1 MFTIATSINLADIK
15 MIIMKNPDSD
25 SIELLKEKLS
35 EPARDIRYL
44 FNRGY
49 PKTSAIQFV
58 SNHYQL
64 NNEERHILTRVL
76 ESSKTSD
83 LRKQKKVN
91 CNQIS
96 NKNLI
101 IDGYNV
107 IITVESLLKNCNLWE
122 GDDGFVRDTRGIFRK
137 FRITDTTHKAIDEVL
152 TFLLKLQVK
161 SVIILFDK
169 QISKSGEL
177 AKFVNDR
184 FKDYS
189 IEGGSRTSR
198 HVDFDLKNN
207 NSKYIIATSDGAVI
221 DNAEYVV
228 DIPACLMKKRGYN
241 AFTI

>member
-1 MFTIATSINLADIK
+1 M
-15 MIIMKNPDSD
+15 MKNSD

-35 EPARDIRYL
+35 EPAKDIRYL
-44 FNRGY
+44 FNRCY
-49 PKTSAIQFV
+49 PKTSSVQFV

-76 ESSKTSD
+76 TSTKTSNF
-83 LRKQKKVN
+83 RKQKKVE

-107 IITVESLLKNCNLWE
+107 LITVESLLDNCNLWE

-137 FRITDTTHKAIDEVL
+137 FKITNTTHKAIDEVL
-152 TFLLKLQVK
+152 SFLLKNEVK
-161 SVIILFDK
+161 SAIILFDR

-177 AKFVNDR
+177 AKFVSDSL
-184 FKDYS
+184 KDYS
-189 IEGGSRTSR
+189 IKGSARTSK

-207 NSKYIIATSDGAVI
+207 DSEYIIATSDGAII
-221 DNAEYVV
+221 DNAKHVV
-228 DIPACLMKKRGYN
+228 DIPGCLMESKEYK

>member
-1 MFTIATSINLADIK
+1 
-15 MIIMKNPDSD
+15 MIMMKNPNYD

-49 PKTSAIQFV
+49 PKTSSIHFV

-76 ESSKTSD
+76 TSTKNSN
-83 LRKQKKVN
+83 LRKQKKVE
-91 CNQIS
+91 CYQIS

-107 IITVESLLKNCNLWE
+107 LITVESLLDNCNLWE

-137 FRITDTTHKAIDEVL
+137 FRITDTTYKAIDEIL
-152 TFLLKLQVK
+152 AFLLKHEIK
-161 SVIILFDK
+161 SAIILFDR

-177 AKFVNDR
+177 AKFIDDKLNR
-184 FKDYS
+184 FSLKG
-189 IEGGSRTSR
+189 EARTSK

-207 NSKYIIATSDGAVI
+207 DSESHKCSQMSHVI
-221 DNAEYVV
+221 NLPVNFQNGTLFA
-228 DIPACLMKKRGYN
+228 
-241 AFTI
+241 

>member
-1 MFTIATSINLADIK
+1 
-15 MIIMKNPDSD
+15 MKNPNSD

-49 PKTSAIQFV
+49 PKTSSIKFV
-58 SNHYQL
+58 SDHYQL

-76 ESSKTSD
+76 APSKTSN
-83 LRKQKKVN
+83 LRKQKKVE
-91 CNQIS
+91 CEQIS

-101 IDGYNV
+101 VDGYNV
-107 IITVESLLKNCNLWE
+107 LIMVESLLDNCNIWE

-137 FRITDTTHKAIDEVL
+137 FRITGTTYRAIDEIL
-152 TFLLKLQVK
+152 TFLLKHEVK
-161 SVIILFDK
+161 SVIILFDR

-184 FKDYS
+184 LNHFS
-189 IEGGSRTSR
+189 IKGDARTSR

-207 NSKYIIATSDGAVI
+207 DSEYIIATSDGAVI
-221 DNAEYVV
+221 DSSEYIV
-228 DIPACLMKKRGYN
+228 DIPGCLMESECYK